1 MWLNLA
7 EIAVDVTTLGPGRRI
22 GVWTQGC
29 PFRCPDCISP
39 EWQPLRPNKLVRV
52 EEIRDHLLSLACHD
66 GLTFSGGEPML
77 QAAGLLS
84 LWRQLRTER
93 PDWTLIVFS
102 GYRRQELVAS
112 GQPEQQ
118 ALLADADAFVGG
130 PYVAALN
137 DGRGLRGSANQE
149 IWFPPNTRFNANERQ
164 TIGDSRRRVELRLQ
178 HNQLL
183 LIGVPQVGWRWPMSP
198 QYGTTA
204 SEQGILSRRDERARP
219 DSEIPWIA
227 TGSEQATS

>member
-7 EIAVDVTTLGPGRRI
+7 EIASHVTTLGPGRRL

-52 EEIRDHLLSLACHD
+52 EDIRDHLLSLACHD

-77 QAAGLLS
+77 QAAGLLD

-93 PDWTLIVFS
+93 PVWTLIVFS

-118 ALLADADAFVGG
+118 ALLAEADAFIGG
-130 PYVAALN
+130 PYVATLN
-137 DGRGLRGSANQE
+137 DGHGLRGSANQE
-149 IWFPPNTRFNANERQ
+149 IWFPPYTRFRADECQAIRVR
-164 TIGDSRRRVELRLQ
+164 SRRVELRLED
-178 HNQLL
+178 QLL
-183 LIGVPQVGWRWPMSP
+183 LIGVPQAGWRWLTSP
-198 QYGTTA
+198 SPGELKGLRGDCP
-204 SEQGILSRRDERARP
+204 SPSR
-219 DSEIPWIA
+219 SS
-227 TGSEQATS
+227 GC